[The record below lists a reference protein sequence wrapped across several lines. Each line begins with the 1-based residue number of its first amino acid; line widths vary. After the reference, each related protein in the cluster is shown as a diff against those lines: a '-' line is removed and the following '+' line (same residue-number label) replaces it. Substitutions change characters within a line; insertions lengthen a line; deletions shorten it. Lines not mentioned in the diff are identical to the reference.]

1 MIVIIGLVILVAAA
15 VVAVAGVLSNGG
27 SGHALAH
34 PFAVFGN
41 HVTGS
46 TGALFLSG
54 IVVGAVA
61 MAGLS
66 LLLAGAGRTSRRGG
80 EARRGLAQSRRETAL
95 VTQDRDDLIA
105 ERETARTY
113 TASTLGN
120 DSAEDNGGLSA
131 GSDGQQGRWH
141 LFGRRLASPRTSRA
155 TPPDEA
161 DNSQPAGD
169 IPAGDV
175 PADASAAPAE

>member
-34 PFAVFGN
+34 PFAVFGY

-113 TASTLGN
+113 AASTLGN
-120 DSAEDNGGLSA
+120 DSAEDNGGL
-131 GSDGQQGRWH
+131 
-141 LFGRRLASPRTSRA
+141 
-155 TPPDEA
+155 
-161 DNSQPAGD
+161 
-169 IPAGDV
+169 
-175 PADASAAPAE
+175 